1 MKAIPNYTPAQLR
14 TFEVIQRIKMA
25 WVMLW
30 AITIMFGVTLI
41 AFLVAVFWLKGDWI
55 SKIVL
60 GVLDGTLGWCL
71 KALIAHLFPSRA
83 PKQ

>member
-1 MKAIPNYTPAQLR
+1 MNPLPNYTPAQLE
-14 TFEVIQRIKMA
+14 TFQILQRIKMA

-30 AITIMFGVTLI
+30 AITIMFGVVLI
-41 AFLVAVFWLKGDWI
+41 AFLVAVFWMKGEWF

-71 KALIAHLFPSRA
+71 KALIAHLFPSPT